1 MEPGC
6 HSLRLIASAGARV
19 GTSQCSPNWRGRGII
34 WKCSVVLNHLG
45 GLPLPCHEAGNALVL
60 LGVVWRQLV
69 TSDGSFFV
77 PANVHERISQEP
89 PEDRFALFS
98 DLQLSDSLIDP
109 SERQKII
116 HREAAMRLLTAR
128 LELHRAAKA
137 LFCLIPLRLA
147 CIGRTQR
154 VV

>member
-1 MEPGC
+1 VLE
-6 HSLRLIASAGARV
+6 
-19 GTSQCSPNWRGRGII
+19 
-34 WKCSVVLNHLG
+34 SVVR
-45 GLPLPCHEAGNALVL
+45 
-60 LGVVWRQLV
+60 RQFV

-77 PANVHERISQEP
+77 PANVRERISQEIRK
-89 PEDRFALFS
+89 ERLSLFS
-98 DLQLSDSLIDP
+98 DLQLSDSFIDP

-116 HREAAMRLLTAR
+116 HREVTMRLLTAR

-147 CIGRTQR
+147 CIGGAQR

>member
-1 MEPGC
+1 MECGC
-6 HSLRLIASAGARV
+6 HSLRLIAPSCARV
-19 GTSQCSPNWRGRGII
+19 GTSQYRPNSRGII
-34 WKCSVVLNHLG
+34 RKCSVGLNHLG
-45 GLPLPCHEAGNALVL
+45 GLPLPYHEAGNALVVE
-60 LGVVWRQLV
+60 GVVWRQFV
-69 TSDGSFFV
+69 TNDGSFFV
-77 PANVHERISQEP
+77 PANVRERISQEP
-89 PEDRFALFS
+89 RKDRIALFS
-98 DLQLSDSLIDP
+98 DPQLSDSFIDP

-116 HREAAMRLLTAR
+116 LREVAMRLLTAR